1 MDVNRISDILT
12 DVGCRVAGGGN
23 GEFSVSAPT
32 WRPDLNEPC
41 DLVEEV
47 ARLVGY
53 DEIPVTV
60 PPAPVK
66 GAVGLTPDQR
76 RQRWVADTLA
86 EYGMV
91 ESLSYPFVGD
101 EDFKAFSYDPA
112 VIKPVS
118 VEIANPLAGDRPY
131 LRRDVLPTLATTV
144 QRNLRR
150 GLEGIRLYEI
160 GHVYLWDPNAPAIP
174 ALPGGVRPSDE
185 QLAALD
191 AGLPDQP
198 LHVAGLLT
206 GNAVDSGWLGDR
218 RAVDWSDAVEAV
230 RRVCDRL
237 GARYELRQPAAQDVP
252 AQWHPGR
259 AAQIVAGEQ
268 VVGMVGELH
277 PRVNEALG
285 LPAHSAAFELNLTAL
300 FGTLDGKPVQA
311 KPIATFPPV
320 KQDLAFT
327 VDQSVT
333 AAQLEAVVREAA
345 GANLESIELFDVF
358 TGEQVGEGKKSL
370 AFAVTFRSPSKTL
383 SAEDSEAIRKAIVDK
398 AEAIGAQ
405 LRA

>member
-1 MDVNRISDILT
+1 M
-12 DVGCRVAGGGN
+12 
-23 GEFSVSAPT
+23 
-32 WRPDLNEPC
+32 
-41 DLVEEV
+41 
-47 ARLVGY
+47 ARRSS
-53 DEIPVTV
+53 
-60 PPAPVK
+60 
-66 GAVGLTPDQR
+66 R
-76 RQRWVADTLA
+76 R
-86 EYGMV
+86 
-91 ESLSYPFVGD
+91 
-101 EDFKAFSYDPA
+101 
-112 VIKPVS
+112 
-118 VEIANPLAGDRPY
+118 
-131 LRRDVLPTLATTV
+131 
-144 QRNLRR
+144 
-150 GLEGIRLYEI
+150 RL
-160 GHVYLWDPNAPAIP
+160 
-174 ALPGGVRPSDE
+174 
-185 QLAALD
+185 
-191 AGLPDQP
+191 
-198 LHVAGLLT
+198 
-206 GNAVDSGWLGDR
+206 
-218 RAVDWSDAVEAV
+218 SDAVEAV

-358 TGEQVGEGKKSL
+358 TGEQVGRTEVARLRGDL
-370 AFAVTFRSPSKTL
+370 PLPVKTL

-398 AEAIGAQ
+398 AEVIGAQ